1 VSDTVQ
7 GEMNAPETPPV
18 AVDPVPD
25 SVDAPDSGLPSDV
38 EPAVDP
44 VESAPV
50 ETAPAPV
57 VEDPVEID
65 PVAAALE
72 APGHAVG
79 DVIEGAERGH
89 TVGFFPC
96 GVDKLGRV
104 WRIEEGDD
112 GDRLVLAGRLQT

>member
-1 VSDTVQ
+1 
-7 GEMNAPETPPV
+7 MNAPETPPV

-57 VEDPVEID
+57 VEEPVELT
-65 PVAAALE
+65 PLTPTGAMHAALE
-72 APGHAVG
+72 APGHQVG
-79 DVIEGAERGH
+79 DVIEGKVQRGDS
-89 TVGFFPC
+89 GLFQC
-96 GVDKLGRV
+96 GVDKFGRV
-104 WRIEEGDD
+104 WRFDEGDYD
-112 GDRLVLAGRLQT
+112 GVRLILAGRLQT